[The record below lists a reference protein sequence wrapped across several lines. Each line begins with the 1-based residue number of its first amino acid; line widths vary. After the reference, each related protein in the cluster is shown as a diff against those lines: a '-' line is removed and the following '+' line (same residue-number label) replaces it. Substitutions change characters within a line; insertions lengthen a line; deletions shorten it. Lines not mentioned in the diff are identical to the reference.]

1 MLNTIFSILVMT
13 LIGFTSSENP
23 AVKDPVKGKSTT
35 GSSLYDVL
43 YSDSLITLP
52 SSDVFT
58 LALRGYENLK
68 KAGLKKDFLSI
79 IDFSIPSTA
88 KRLWIID
95 VENKKVLFHELVAHG
110 RNTGD
115 NIAGKFSNIPNSNM
129 SSLGFYLTGET
140 YTGRHGLSLY
150 LDGMDSE
157 FNNNARARA
166 IVIHGADYV
175 SEDFIKTNGRLGR
188 SFGCPALS
196 TESYK
201 TIIETISNGSC
212 LFIYYPDEEYLQ
224 KSTLLN
230 QVEFAAQP
238 K

>member
-1 MLNTIFSILVMT
+1 MLNTIFSILFMT
-13 LIGFTSSENP
+13 LIGFTGSEKT
-23 AVKDPVKGKSTT
+23 AIKDS
-35 GSSLYDVL
+35 GSGIYDAL
-43 YSDSLITLP
+43 AADSLVLP
-52 SSDVFT
+52 SPDIFT
-58 LALRGYENLK
+58 LAMRGYEKLQK
-68 KAGLKKDFLSI
+68 SGIRKDILSI
-79 IDFSIPSTA
+79 IDFSIPSTE
-88 KRLWIID
+88 KRLWVID
-95 VENKKVLFHELVAHG
+95 VENRKVLFHELVAHG

-115 NIAGKFSNIPNSNM
+115 NVADKFSNIPNSNM

-175 SEDFIKTNGRLGR
+175 SEDFIRTNGRLGR

-201 TIIETISNGSC
+201 TIIETICNGSC
-212 LFIYYPDEEYLQ
+212 LFIYFPDEEYLK
-224 KSTLLN
+224 KSTVLN
-230 QVEFAAQP
+230 QL
-238 K
+238 